1 MTAGGI
7 FARCWM
13 GQPVCHY
20 EEAIADKDDHQTLP
34 CSEALE
40 IVKSA
45 EHHRSLQM
53 WSDRFWPQSTVCYNP
68 IGSEFNSD
76 EKQEIMNGI
85 ADYHT
90 KTNLKFISL
99 NNCSGDLCGGCQHGI
114 KFFKGDGCT
123 SVVGY
128 AKSEEQKLSLAP
140 GCFNGNSGTV
150 IHELGHA
157 VGLFHSHQQPGR
169 NLVLLLDNIGV
180 NGPPG
185 SYKMKTDQD
194 SSRMSDYD
202 SKSVMHYGFGK
213 QMCVPKGNPSD
224 FCDLEDERENCKVA
238 TEDDCDEAA
247 TEAAKVNR
255 KEGLS
260 PGDVAALKIMYP
272 NAAPGGNG
280 ATTKPITDAP
290 TPAQG
295 NGKEDNGNQNKNGR
309 DDRKNRRRRRDERVC
324 NKDDEDVANCCSET
338 NSCGVGEG
346 DCDSDDECLGD
357 LRCGRNNCEPDFGWG
372 GPRSDCCYEP

>member
-53 WSDRFWPQSTVCYNP
+53 WSECFWPQSTVCYHP

-85 ADYHT
+85 ADYHA
-90 KTNLKFISL
+90 KTNLMFISL
-99 NNCSGDLCGGCQHGI
+99 TDCSGDVCGGCQHGL
-114 KFFKGDGCT
+114 KFFKGTKCS

-128 AKSEEQKLSLAP
+128 TKYKEQRLNLAS
-140 GCFNGNSGTV
+140 GCFNGHSRPV

-157 VGLFHSHQQPGR
+157 VGLRHSHQQPGQ
-169 NLVLLLDNIGV
+169 NVILLLDNIGV
-180 NGPPG
+180 DGPPG
-185 SYKMKTDQD
+185 SYKVTRNPE

-202 SKSVMHYGFGK
+202 PKSVMHYGFGK
-213 QMCVPKGNPSD
+213 KMCVPKGNPSD

-272 NAAPGGNG
+272 NAAPGKLGQRI
-280 ATTKPITDAP
+280 K
-290 TPAQG
+290 QWLMLQQRL
-295 NGKEDNGNQNKNGR
+295 KEIKKGLENTIG
-309 DDRKNRRRRRDERVC
+309 
-324 NKDDEDVANCCSET
+324 
-338 NSCGVGEG
+338 
-346 DCDSDDECLGD
+346 
-357 LRCGRNNCEPDFGWG
+357 
-372 GPRSDCCYEP
+372 